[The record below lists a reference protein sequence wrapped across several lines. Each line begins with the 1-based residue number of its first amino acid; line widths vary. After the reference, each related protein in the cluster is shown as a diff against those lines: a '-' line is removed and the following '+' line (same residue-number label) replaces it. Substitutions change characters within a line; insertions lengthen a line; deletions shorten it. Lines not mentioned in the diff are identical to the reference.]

1 MTTQAAHRS
10 WVGTRPLGAAPA
22 GAVAMLSVS
31 LSVALVGPL
40 GLQLER
46 SLGID
51 SEYLGMLVALYFAGW
66 VVVSPVAS
74 ALFRHFGPLAV
85 VRTTTIGGGLLLVG
99 MTVFGNRAWHLA
111 VLMPVAGA
119 AAGVAQP
126 SIHAYLASALPAHKL
141 GGAMG
146 LKQAVSPAS
155 SLLAGLAVPTI
166 ALTVG
171 WRWAFLV
178 AVLPALVTLV
188 LLEREAIEEGPKM
201 APPALP
207 ALPHLRALVVL
218 MLGSGLATS
227 YASTVL
233 TFMVVSAVRTGFQPA
248 AAGIL
253 VAVVSSVAVLA
264 RLGFGVLANR
274 FVSRPFRWAA
284 VMVLAG
290 AAGCGLLAVG
300 TSQHLPVAFA
310 LGAAV
315 AVGIG
320 WGWSGLFYLGVVGS
334 TPGSEA
340 KATSIVQV
348 GGGAG
353 TALGPLIFGVVASSL
368 GFSAVWVGAG
378 CVGVVAALAMIIGAH
393 LLPARSPGV
402 R

>member
-1 MTTQAAHRS
+1 MTTDAARRS
-10 WVGTRPLGAAPA
+10 WGGARPLGAAPA
-22 GAVAMLSVS
+22 GAIAMLSVS

-40 GLQLER
+40 GVQLER

-51 SEYLGMLVALYFAGW
+51 SEYLGILVALYFAGW
-66 VVVSPVAS
+66 VAASPVAS
-74 ALFRHFGPLAV
+74 ALSRRFGPLAV

-99 MTVFGNRAWHLA
+99 MTVLSNHAWHLA
-111 VLMPVAGA
+111 ALMPVSGA
-119 AAGVAQP
+119 AAGIAQP
-126 SIHAYLASALPAHKL
+126 SINAYLASSLPARKL

-178 AVLPALVTLV
+178 ATLPALVTLA
-188 LLEREAIEEGPKM
+188 LLERETVER
-201 APPALP
+201 APRSEQPAPSALP
-207 ALPHLRALVVL
+207 PLRALVLL

-233 TFMVVSAVRTGFQPA
+233 TFVVVSAVRTGLRPA

-253 VAVVSSVAVLA
+253 VAVVSSVAVA
-264 RLGFGVLANR
+264 VRVGLGAVANR
-274 FVSRPFRWAA
+274 LISRPFTWVTA
-284 VMVLAG
+284 MVLSG

-300 TSQHLPVAFA
+300 TSQHLLAVFV
-310 LGAAV
+310 LGAV
-315 AVGIG
+315 IAVGIG

-334 TPGSEA
+334 NRGSEA

-353 TALGPLIFGVVASSL
+353 TALGPLIFGVVASSVS
-368 GFSAVWVGAG
+368 FTAVWVGAA
-378 CVGVVAALAMIIGAH
+378 CVGVVAGLAMITGAH
-393 LLPARSPGV
+393 LVSAR

>member
-1 MTTQAAHRS
+1 
-10 WVGTRPLGAAPA
+10 
-22 GAVAMLSVS
+22 MLSVS

-40 GLQLER
+40 GVQLEH

-51 SEYLGMLVALYFAGW
+51 SEYLGVLVALYFAGW
-66 VVVSPVAS
+66 VAASPVAS
-74 ALFRHFGPLAV
+74 TLSRRFGPLAV
-85 VRTTTIGGGLLLVG
+85 MRTTTICGGLLLVA
-99 MTVFGNRAWHLA
+99 MTLLGNRAWHLA
-111 VLMPVAGA
+111 VLMPVSGA
-119 AAGVAQP
+119 AAGIAQP
-126 SIHAYLASALPAHKL
+126 SINAYLASALATRKL

-178 AVLPALVTLV
+178 ATLPALVTLV
-188 LLEREAIEEGPKM
+188 LLEREMADEEPTKER
-201 APPALP
+201 PPAS
-207 ALPHLRALVVL
+207 ALPPLRALVVL

-233 TFMVVSAVRTGFQPA
+233 TFVVVSAVQTGFRPA

-253 VAVVSSVAVLA
+253 VAVVSSVAVAA
-264 RLGFGVLANR
+264 RVGLGAVANR
-274 FVSRPFRWAA
+274 LVSRPFIWVT
-284 VMVLAG
+284 VMVLSG

-300 TSQHLPVAFA
+300 TSQHILAVFA
-310 LGAAV
+310 LGASI
-315 AVGIG
+315 AVGVG

-334 TPGSEA
+334 NRGSEA

-353 TALGPLIFGVVASSL
+353 TALGPLVFGVVASSL
-368 GFSAVWVGAG
+368 SFTAVWIGAG
-378 CVGVVAALAMIIGAH
+378 CVGVVAACTMVIGAR
-393 LLPARSPGV
+393 LLGAHH
-402 R
+402 

>member
-1 MTTQAAHRS
+1 MTTDAARRS

-22 GAVAMLSVS
+22 GAIAMLSVS

-40 GLQLER
+40 GVQLER

-51 SEYLGMLVALYFAGW
+51 SEYLGILVALYFAGW
-66 VVVSPVAS
+66 VAASPVAS
-74 ALFRHFGPLAV
+74 ALSRRLGPLAV
-85 VRTTTIGGGLLLVG
+85 VRTTTIVGGLLLVG
-99 MTVFGNRAWHLA
+99 MTVLSTRAWHLA
-111 VLMPVAGA
+111 ALMPVAGA
-119 AAGVAQP
+119 AAGIAQP
-126 SIHAYLASALPAHKL
+126 SINAYLASALPARKL

-178 AVLPALVTLV
+178 ATLPALVTLV
-188 LLEREAIEEGPKM
+188 LLERETAGG
-201 APPALP
+201 APSREQPPPSALP
-207 ALPHLRALVVL
+207 PLRALVVL
-218 MLGSGLATS
+218 MVGSGLATS

-233 TFMVVSAVRTGFQPA
+233 TFVVVSAVRTGFRPA

-253 VAVVSSVAVLA
+253 VAVVSSIAVAA
-264 RLGFGVLANR
+264 RVGLGAVANR
-274 FVSRPFRWAA
+274 LVSRPFRWVTA
-284 VMVLAG
+284 MVLSG

-300 TSQHLPVAFA
+300 TSQHLLGIFA

-315 AVGIG
+315 AVGVG
-320 WGWSGLFYLGVVGS
+320 WGWSGLFYLGVVGANR
-334 TPGSEA
+334 GSEA

-353 TALGPLIFGVVASSL
+353 TALGPLVFGVVASSL
-368 GFSAVWVGAG
+368 SFTAVWVGAG
-378 CVGVVAALAMIIGAH
+378 CVGVVAGLAMVTGAH
-393 LLPARSPGV
+393 LVSAGR
-402 R
+402 